1 MGSSGDV
8 VVGAPSDS
16 RWVAWARRVGARIGL
31 RPDVLSHERPGDLDI
46 LSQVRLES
54 VGAGVTASIVV
65 LGVILVYAI
74 VPGHEAIS
82 RVPYFTLLGVA
93 AVSVAVVACLPW
105 RAMVVNGRA
114 VPALVV
120 WAIGDAALVSFG
132 VAFSGGSRSDLYLV
146 YLVLGVF
153 QAGVAYP
160 PAARTALGAL
170 LPAAYVATLAG
181 TGWRIGTATVL
192 IRAGM
197 ILATSA
203 VADVLSMKLSGE
215 LFFHAQA
222 TADSEQRAQ
231 LWSRVAG
238 LGKALSTLDEQSI
251 IAWAVEAVNQLG
263 FEAANVCLFIDGGA
277 RYRVLHPIG
286 LPLSYASPAPRP
298 SDRGMPALVRRQR
311 STVVVDDYRALPDV
325 IPELREEGFRHV
337 VATPLW
343 VDGHMAGVLVGG
355 TRGEHSVGPEEVAAI
370 ELLAAHAGTGI
381 SNARKLEHQRR
392 DAAHFR
398 SLVQSAPDAMIVMDV
413 HGSIIEANHQVRTLF
428 GYEPDQLV
436 GRHFDLLLPERLH
449 DLARTYR
456 ERFTADPRTMVL
468 GEMDELAGRRGNGT
482 EFPME
487 VVVGPIDAPEGLV
500 VTAAIRD
507 ITERREFE
515 RRLAHQASHD
525 DLTGLP
531 NRTLF
536 VDRLVGALERS
547 SPGGPSVAV
556 CFLDVD
562 HFKYVNDSRGHSVGD
577 ALLAEVAKRI
587 SETARTTDL
596 VSRFG
601 GDEFAVL
608 VEGIGDR
615 QDATAYAWRLLAT
628 LDQPFLLHGVE
639 AYVSASVGIAFGG
652 RGDDAHDL
660 LRDADAAM
668 YHAKQR
674 GRARVE
680 VFDEVLTT
688 RALERVDT
696 EASLH
701 QALIANELSLVYQP
715 YVDLRTGTVV
725 GVEALLRWHHPRRGD
740 VPPSAFMPIAE
751 ESGLVVQIGRWVLSE
766 ACRQAAHWMHGRPE
780 TSRLAVS
787 VNVSNRQLEHDHLIA
802 EVASVLESTGLP
814 PECLVLEIT
823 ESFFIR
829 DLPAAVRRL
838 HALRRLGVR
847 IAIDDFGTGF
857 SSLNSLSR
865 LPIDVVK
872 IDKSFVDGLGTRYD
886 AVIGAV
892 VDVAEAFDLTVVAE
906 GVEQIEQLERLKAL
920 GCHMAQGFL
929 LGTPAVADAITH
941 MLALAS

>member
-1 MGSSGDV
+1 
-8 VVGAPSDS
+8 
-16 RWVAWARRVGARIGL
+16 
-31 RPDVLSHERPGDLDI
+31 
-46 LSQVRLES
+46 
-54 VGAGVTASIVV
+54 
-65 LGVILVYAI
+65 
-74 VPGHEAIS
+74 
-82 RVPYFTLLGVA
+82 
-93 AVSVAVVACLPW
+93 
-105 RAMVVNGRA
+105 
-114 VPALVV
+114 
-120 WAIGDAALVSFG
+120 
-132 VAFSGGSRSDLYLV
+132 
-146 YLVLGVF
+146 
-153 QAGVAYP
+153 
-160 PAARTALGAL
+160 
-170 LPAAYVATLAG
+170 
-181 TGWRIGTATVL
+181 
-192 IRAGM
+192 
-197 ILATSA
+197 
-203 VADVLSMKLSGE
+203 
-215 LFFHAQA
+215 
-222 TADSEQRAQ
+222 
-231 LWSRVAG
+231 
-238 LGKALSTLDEQSI
+238 
-251 IAWAVEAVNQLG
+251 
-263 FEAANVCLFIDGGA
+263 
-277 RYRVLHPIG
+277 
-286 LPLSYASPAPRP
+286 
-298 SDRGMPALVRRQR
+298 
-311 STVVVDDYRALPDV
+311 
-325 IPELREEGFRHV
+325 
-337 VATPLW
+337 
-343 VDGHMAGVLVGG
+343 
-355 TRGEHSVGPEEVAAI
+355 
-370 ELLAAHAGTGI
+370 
-381 SNARKLEHQRR
+381 
-392 DAAHFR
+392 
-398 SLVQSAPDAMIVMDV
+398 
-413 HGSIIEANHQVRTLF
+413 
-428 GYEPDQLV
+428 
-436 GRHFDLLLPERLH
+436 
-449 DLARTYR
+449 
-456 ERFTADPRTMVL
+456 
-468 GEMDELAGRRGNGT
+468 
-482 EFPME
+482 ME
-487 VVVGPIDAPEGLV
+487 VVVGPIDAPQGLV
-500 VTAAIRD
+500 ETAAIRD
-507 ITERREFE
+507 VTERREFE

-587 SETARTTDL
+587 SHTARSADL
-596 VSRFG
+596 VARFG

-608 VEGIGDR
+608 VEGIADR
-615 QDATAYAWRLLAT
+615 QDATAYAWRLLAA

-652 RGDDAHDL
+652 RGDDAHNL

-688 RALERVDT
+688 RALERVEI

-715 YVDLRTGTVV
+715 YVDLRGGTVV
-725 GVEALLRWHHPRRGD
+725 GVEALLRWQHPSRGELA
-740 VPPSAFMPIAE
+740 PGTFMAIAE

-766 ACRQAAHWMHGRPE
+766 ACRQAARWTHGRPE
-780 TSRLAVS
+780 ASRLAMS

-802 EVASVLESTGLP
+802 EVASVLDATGLP
-814 PECLVLEIT
+814 PDCLVLEIT

-906 GVEQIEQLERLKAL
+906 GVEHVEQLERLKAL

-929 LGTPAVADAITH
+929 LGTPARADAIEH

>member
-1 MGSSGDV
+1 M
-8 VVGAPSDS
+8 
-16 RWVAWARRVGARIGL
+16 
-31 RPDVLSHERPGDLDI
+31 LSPERAEDLDT
-46 LSQVRLES
+46 LGQVRLQS
-54 VGAGVTASIVV
+54 VGAGVVASFVV
-65 LGVILVYAI
+65 LGVLLVYAI
-74 VPGHEAIS
+74 VPGHGPIS
-82 RVPYFTLLGVA
+82 RGPYFTLFGLA
-93 AVSVAVVACLPW
+93 TLSVVGIACLPW
-105 RAMVVNGRA
+105 RSMVVGGQA
-114 VPALVV
+114 VPALVI
-120 WAIGDAALVSFG
+120 WAVGDAALVSAG

-160 PAARTALGAL
+160 PTARTALGAL
-170 LPAAYVATLAG
+170 LPVAYVSTLAA
-181 TGWRIGTATVL
+181 TGWHIGAATAL

-197 ILATSA
+197 ILATAA
-203 VADVLSMKLSGE
+203 VSDVLSMKLSGE
-215 LFFHAQA
+215 LSFHATA
-222 TADSEQRAQ
+222 TAESEERAQ

-238 LGKALSTLDEQSI
+238 LGRALSSLDEQSI
-251 IAWAVEAVNQLG
+251 VAWAVEAVNQLG
-263 FEAANVCLFIDGGA
+263 FEAANLCMFVDGGA

-286 LPLSYASPAPRP
+286 LPPTYATPSPHP

-311 STVVVDDYRALPDV
+311 STVVVDDYRALPDM
-325 IPELREEGFRHV
+325 IPELRDEGFRHV
-337 VATPLW
+337 VATPVW
-343 VDGHMAGVLVGG
+343 VDGDMAGVLVGG
-355 TRGEHSVGPEEVAAI
+355 TRGDRAVGPEEVAAI

-398 SLVQSAPDAMIVMDV
+398 SLVQSAPDAMIVLDV
-413 HGSIIEANHQVRTLF
+413 HGAILEANHQVRTLF
-428 GYEPDQLV
+428 GYEPEELV
-436 GRHFDLLLPERLH
+436 GQPFGLLLPKRLH
-449 DLARTYR
+449 GVVSGYQ
-456 ERFTADPRTMVL
+456 ERFVADPRTMVL
-468 GEMDELAGRRGNGT
+468 GEKDELCGLRRDGV

-487 VVVGPIDAPEGLV
+487 VVVGPIEAPDGLV

-507 ITERREFE
+507 VTERREFE

-536 VDRLVGALERS
+536 VERLADTLERS
-547 SPGGPSVAV
+547 SPGSASVAV

-577 ALLAEVAKRI
+577 ALLAEVATRI
-587 SETARTTDL
+587 SETARASD
-596 VSRFG
+596 VVARFG

-608 VEGIGDR
+608 VEGLNDR
-615 QDATAYAWRLLAT
+615 QDATAYAWRLLAA
-628 LDQPFLLHGVE
+628 LDRPFLLHGVE
-639 AYVSASVGIAFGG
+639 CYVSASVGIAFGG

-680 VFDEVLTT
+680 VFDEALTH
-688 RALERVDT
+688 RATERVET

-701 QALIANELSLVYQP
+701 QALLGNELSLVYQP
-715 YVDLRTGTVV
+715 YVDLRSGDVV
-725 GVEALLRWHHPRRGD
+725 GVEALLRWNHPRRGE

-751 ESGLVVQIGRWVLSE
+751 ESGLVVQIGRWVLAQ
-766 ACRQAAHWMHGRPE
+766 ACRQAAAWLSGRPD
-780 TSRLAVS
+780 SSQLAIS

-802 EVASVLESTGLP
+802 EVAAVLEDSGLSP
-814 PECLVLEIT
+814 DCLVLEIT

-865 LPIDVVK
+865 LPIDIVK

-892 VDVAEAFDLTVVAE
+892 VDVAEAFDLVVVAE
-906 GVEQIEQLERLKAL
+906 GVEHPEQLERLKAL

-929 LGTPAVADAITH
+929 LGTPAPADVIGSK
-941 MLALAS
+941 LALAS

>member
-1 MGSSGDV
+1 
-8 VVGAPSDS
+8 
-16 RWVAWARRVGARIGL
+16 
-31 RPDVLSHERPGDLDI
+31 
-46 LSQVRLES
+46 
-54 VGAGVTASIVV
+54 
-65 LGVILVYAI
+65 
-74 VPGHEAIS
+74 
-82 RVPYFTLLGVA
+82 
-93 AVSVAVVACLPW
+93 
-105 RAMVVNGRA
+105 
-114 VPALVV
+114 
-120 WAIGDAALVSFG
+120 
-132 VAFSGGSRSDLYLV
+132 
-146 YLVLGVF
+146 
-153 QAGVAYP
+153 
-160 PAARTALGAL
+160 
-170 LPAAYVATLAG
+170 
-181 TGWRIGTATVL
+181 
-192 IRAGM
+192 
-197 ILATSA
+197 
-203 VADVLSMKLSGE
+203 
-215 LFFHAQA
+215 
-222 TADSEQRAQ
+222 
-231 LWSRVAG
+231 
-238 LGKALSTLDEQSI
+238 
-251 IAWAVEAVNQLG
+251 
-263 FEAANVCLFIDGGA
+263 
-277 RYRVLHPIG
+277 
-286 LPLSYASPAPRP
+286 
-298 SDRGMPALVRRQR
+298 
-311 STVVVDDYRALPDV
+311 
-325 IPELREEGFRHV
+325 
-337 VATPLW
+337 VATPVW
-343 VDGHMAGVLVGG
+343 VDGHIAGVLVGG
-355 TRGEHSVGPEEVAAI
+355 TREEHAVGPEEVAAI

-413 HGSIIEANHQVRTLF
+413 HGAILEANHQVRTLF
-428 GYEPDQLV
+428 GYAPEELV
-436 GRHFDLLLPERLH
+436 GRPFDLLLPERMH
-449 DLARTYR
+449 GVARAYR
-456 ERFTADPRTMVL
+456 ERFAADPRTMVL
-468 GEMDELAGRRGNGT
+468 GEVDELAGLRGNGT

-487 VVVGPIDAPEGLV
+487 VVVGPIEAPEGLV

-525 DLTGLP
+525 ALTGLP

-536 VDRLVGALERS
+536 VERLVGALERT

-587 SETARTTDL
+587 SDTARTTDL
-596 VSRFG
+596 VARFG

-615 QDATAYAWRLLAT
+615 QDATAYAWRLLAA

-639 AYVSASVGIAFGG
+639 AYVSASVGIAFGA

-688 RALERVDT
+688 RALERVET

-725 GVEALLRWHHPRRGD
+725 GVEALLRWHHPRRGEMS
-740 VPPSAFMPIAE
+740 PSAFMPIAE

-766 ACRQAAHWMHGRPE
+766 ACRQAAEWTDGRAE
-780 TSRLAVS
+780 GSRLTIS

-814 PECLVLEIT
+814 PESLVLEIT

-906 GVEQIEQLERLKAL
+906 GVEHIEQLERLKAL

-929 LGTPAVADAITH
+929 LGTPAQPDVIGH

>member
-1 MGSSGDV
+1 M
-8 VVGAPSDS
+8 
-16 RWVAWARRVGARIGL
+16 
-31 RPDVLSHERPGDLDI
+31 LSPERAEELDT
-46 LSQVRLES
+46 LGQVRLQS
-54 VGAGVTASIVV
+54 VGAGVVASAVV
-65 LGVILVYAI
+65 LGVLLVYAI
-74 VPGHEAIS
+74 VPGHEPIS
-82 RVPYFTLLGVA
+82 RAPYFTLLGIA
-93 AVSVAVVACLPW
+93 ALSVVAVAGLPW
-105 RAMVVNGRA
+105 RSMVARGQA
-114 VPALVV
+114 VPALVI
-120 WAIGDAALVSFG
+120 WAVGDAALVSVG
-132 VAFSGGSRSDLYLV
+132 IAFSGGSNSDLYLV

-160 PAARTALGAL
+160 PTARTTLGAL
-170 LPAAYVATLAG
+170 LPVAYVSTLAA
-181 TGWRIGTATVL
+181 TGWDIGTATVL
-192 IRAGM
+192 IRASM
-197 ILATSA
+197 ILATAA
-203 VADVLSMKLSGE
+203 VSDVLSMKLSGE
-215 LFFHAQA
+215 LFFHATA
-222 TADSEQRAQ
+222 TAESEERAQ

-238 LGKALSTLDEQSI
+238 LGRALSSLDEQSI
-251 IAWAVEAVNQLG
+251 VAWAVEAVNQLG
-263 FEAANVCLFIDGGA
+263 FEAANLCLFVEGGT

-286 LPLSYASPAPRP
+286 LPPSYASSAPHPA
-298 SDRGMPALVRRQR
+298 DRGMPALVRRQR

-325 IPELREEGFRHV
+325 IPELRDEEFRHV
-337 VATPLW
+337 VATPVW
-343 VDGHMAGVLVGG
+343 VDGEMAGVLVGG
-355 TRGEHSVGPEEVAAI
+355 TRGDHPVGPEEMAAI

-398 SLVQSAPDAMIVMDV
+398 SLVQSAPDAMIVLDV
-413 HGSIIEANHQVRTLF
+413 HGSILEANHKVQTLF
-428 GYEPDQLV
+428 GYDPNELV
-436 GRHFDLLLPERLH
+436 GQPFESLVPQRLQGVVSG
-449 DLARTYR
+449 YQ
-456 ERFTADPRTMVL
+456 ERFRADPRTMVL
-468 GEMDELAGRRGNGT
+468 GDMDELCGVHRNGT

-487 VVVGPIDAPEGLV
+487 VVVGPIDAPDGLV

-507 ITERREFE
+507 VTERREFE

-531 NRTLF
+531 NRALF
-536 VDRLVGALERS
+536 VERLAHALQRS
-547 SPGGPSVAV
+547 SPSGPSVAV

-577 ALLAEVAKRI
+577 ALLAEVATRI
-587 SETARTTDL
+587 SSTARASD
-596 VSRFG
+596 VVARFG

-608 VEGIGDR
+608 VEGLSER
-615 QDATAYAWRLLAT
+615 PDATAYAWRLLAA
-628 LDQPFLLHGVE
+628 LDRPFLLNGVE
-639 AYVSASVGIAFGG
+639 CYVSASVGIAFGG
-652 RGDDAHDL
+652 SGDDAHDL

-680 VFDEVLTT
+680 VFDEVLTH
-688 RALERVDT
+688 RALERVET

-701 QALIANELSLVYQP
+701 QALLGNELSLVYQP
-715 YVDLRTGTVV
+715 YVDLRSGTVV
-725 GVEALLRWHHPRRGD
+725 GVEALLRWHHPHRGN

-751 ESGLVVQIGRWVLSE
+751 ESGLVVQIGRWVLSQ
-766 ACRQAAHWMHGRPE
+766 ACHQAAGWVRGRPE
-780 TSRLAVS
+780 SSRLAIS

-802 EVASVLESTGLP
+802 EVAAALETSGLP

-865 LPIDVVK
+865 LPIDLVK

-886 AVIGAV
+886 SVIGAV

-906 GVEQIEQLERLKAL
+906 GVEQPEQLERLKAL

-929 LGTPAVADAITH
+929 LGTPATAEAIESK
-941 MLALAS
+941 LALAS